1 MVVRSRPSPSPR
13 PEARGV
19 PVDDRFIRRFIYLAA
34 EPYPFGKVPME
45 PYHLFHGG
53 HIDWLLAATGLGR
66 MPTVEGVVLGEHTA
80 DTWGREPP
88 RRLTLPGTD
97 AGGLKAWLEESWES
111 HRHVGYLSFEVRDP
125 GSGLELIREV
135 FCLWVVYRGRAP
147 WTEAFL
153 REFEPTGV
161 WKVEPPHLWYAKLA
175 SAQNHP
181 ALRGYPDL
189 AVNHVWEVCERVE
202 TDPEALYV
210 AFWRLKEPWVIN
222 KPENKAVE
230 LGRLLRDLA
239 RAAKSERDPALAGP
253 GFLMPLFC
261 GSLLVVDG
269 WHFPVDRRRYGFSNL
284 PVGRAYSLVQVRAA
298 LKKALG
304 ARGEPEPRRSGRAV
318 PQPSPRPVEPSPR
331 IAPRVA
337 VGLGRL
343 ADLGFGRTELETVAA
358 ALGVGFRDRKV
369 FVERL
374 LNRYRQAEGSVRLFL
389 SARCAVGEDLQVEAA
404 GLYEAYAE
412 WCRQAG
418 LDPLTRQKFGR
429 EMKGLGIPASRRGRP
444 GRLFYRGVGLAP

>member
-1 MVVRSRPSPSPR
+1 MIMRGRKLTPIGLESR
-13 PEARGV
+13 GI
-19 PVDDRFIRRFIYLAA
+19 PVEERVIRRFAYLAA
-34 EPYPFGKVPME
+34 EPYPFSKVPIE
-45 PYHLFHGG
+45 PYHLAHGG
-53 HIDWLLAATGLGR
+53 HIDWLLAATGVAK
-66 MPTVEGVVLGEHTA
+66 MPTVEGLLLGEHTA
-80 DTWGREPP
+80 DTWGKGPP
-88 RRLTLPGTD
+88 RRFTLPGPEPD
-97 AGGLKAWLEESWES
+97 AGQLKAWLEDGWES
-111 HRHVGYLSFEVRDP
+111 RRSVGYLSFEVRGPD
-125 GSGLELIREV
+125 LETIREV
-135 FCLWVVYRGRAP
+135 LCLWVVYRGRAP
-147 WTEAFL
+147 WGQPFL
-153 REFEPTGV
+153 RELEPTGI

-189 AVNHVWEVCERVE
+189 AANHVWEVVERVE
-202 TDPEALYV
+202 TDPDALYV

-222 KPENKAVE
+222 KPESKAAE

-239 RAAKSERDPALAGP
+239 RAARSERDPALAGP